1 MLSVTLLLGNFLT
14 LRVTKFKQLG
24 NVVVTIKPWKL
35 ILSVGEH
42 CQSHRKRLF
51 VWGNRALT
59 TALQKFKS
67 SLPIQL
73 SKRQKKYKW
82 FNFFLVRIF
91 CLLPEDTDVHTQ
103 FFCCVM
109 LHYIIQ
115 WKRLKHSCI
124 KKYKPERSEAIEQQ
138 IEILWKQLNNTSE
151 PWLWRWFWSS
161 ELSMDWLMFVHQC
174 PRNAYCAL
182 ALHVCV
188 IAHSL

>member
-1 MLSVTLLLGNFLT
+1 MFIFIQVCTNVLTWFRMQPWFFGERLLCVLSVTLLLGNFLT

-51 VWGNRALT
+51 VWDNRALT

-82 FNFFLVRIF
+82 FKFFFGQNFLFITRRHR
-91 CLLPEDTDVHTQ
+91 C
-103 FFCCVM
+103 
-109 LHYIIQ
+109 
-115 WKRLKHSCI
+115 
-124 KKYKPERSEAIEQQ
+124 
-138 IEILWKQLNNTSE
+138 
-151 PWLWRWFWSS
+151 
-161 ELSMDWLMFVHQC
+161 
-174 PRNAYCAL
+174 
-182 ALHVCV
+182 
-188 IAHSL
+188 AHSILLLCYATLYYSVKEIKTQLHQKI